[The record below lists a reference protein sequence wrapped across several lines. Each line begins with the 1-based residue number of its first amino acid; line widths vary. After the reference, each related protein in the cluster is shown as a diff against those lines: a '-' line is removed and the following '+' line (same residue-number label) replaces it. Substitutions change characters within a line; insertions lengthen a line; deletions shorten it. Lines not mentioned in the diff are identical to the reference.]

1 MKIESIFVF
10 INDLSQLWVWVK
22 VNDHA
27 ARLFIDSDCTKNYIF
42 PEFAR
47 EAQIS
52 TQKKKESYNLRNFN
66 EIFMKYNN
74 ELIDQ
79 ETQLIHLRLERHWE
93 KLRLDVMKQ
102 SDSDIVLDISWL
114 RTINLMIDWV
124 NETIAFLDT
133 EATRLHSILKSS
145 QNVKIFIMTSEEMR
159 EEFREINDA
168 QMLWSRKI
176 QSDHSKNFTTA
187 IIFKE
192 YQKYKILFEKES
204 DQKALLK
211 HQSWNHEIKL
221 VDDKKLTKQFIY
233 SLLTEKLDALRQY
246 LKENMRKEFIKES
259 QSSAEYSIL
268 FVLKLNES
276 LRLCVDYRALNNIM
290 IKNSYSLSLIAEL
303 QNRLQSAQWFTKFN
317 ILEAFNQIW
326 IKEEDEWK
334 TVFCT
339 QLEHYKYL
347 IMSFDLI
354 NASVT
359 FQIFVNNVLW
369 RYLNQFV
376 IVYLNDIL
384 VYSKTKKK
392 HVWHVKKVLQTLKK
406 VNLRIKSGKS
416 EFHVQSVQFLRFIV
430 MFQSLRMNSKKIE
443 TVTTWSMLKL
453 KIEVQFF
460 LEFANFY
467 RRFIEK
473 YFRIISSLMNL
484 TRKNISFVWT
494 EKAEEAFKKLKKLF
508 IFQSV
513 LIMFESEKSITLKT
527 NASDEV
533 IEACISQSDNK
544 RRLHLIAFHSRKL
557 TDAELNYEIHD
568 KKLLAI
574 VDFFKQ
580 WRVYLEES
588 RHQIQVYTDHKNLLY
603 FMITKVLNR
612 RQIRW
617 SKELSSYNFQIQ
629 YWKKSENSKINVLSR
644 RADHMTDKSQV
655 NQTIL
660 QENSDGSIVYNRQ
673 NAVILRINNKDLE
686 KRVKLELAKNSVAQD
701 IIKNIENNANFEI
714 INEILTFQ
722 DLIYVSTRCRQ
733 EMINDHHKSMIH
745 EHQNLNKIIERISRI
760 YYFSKMRKQIEDII
774 RKCNVCICMKHNQ
787 HKLYELLKSFSTSNH
802 AWKSI
807 ALNFIIKLFKSKK
820 RVTETTYDFI
830 LIITD
835 RLTKYEYFLSYKKA
849 TFAKDL
855 TYTFLRTIVANHELS
870 DKIIS
875 NRNKLFTS
883 KFWKFLMNQLE
894 IHHKLSTAY
903 HSQTDEQTKR
913 MNQTLKQYLRCYIN
927 YRQNDWVQLLS
938 VAQLTFNSTTTEVIS
953 MSLFFANYEF
963 ESETLKKSCEFAQL
977 AQKVTLQIEQL
988 QQLQKE
994 LQKNIQ
1000 FLSKRMTLY
1009 ANKRRNRKP
1018 TLKERNKAYLLR
1030 RNIKMKRSSNKLN
1043 HTKLESYK
1051 ILEIKELINYKL
1063 NLSASMKIHS
1073 IFHICLLKSADANT
1087 SIQTESSEIDSR
1099 N

>member
-1 MKIESIFVF
+1 
-10 INDLSQLWVWVK
+10 
-22 VNDHA
+22 
-27 ARLFIDSDCTKNYIF
+27 
-42 PEFAR
+42 
-47 EAQIS
+47 
-52 TQKKKESYNLRNFN
+52 
-66 EIFMKYNN
+66 
-74 ELIDQ
+74 
-79 ETQLIHLRLERHWE
+79 
-93 KLRLDVMKQ
+93 
-102 SDSDIVLDISWL
+102 
-114 RTINLMIDWV
+114 
-124 NETIAFLDT
+124 
-133 EATRLHSILKSS
+133 
-145 QNVKIFIMTSEEMR
+145 MR
-159 EEFREINDA
+159 EEFREINDT
-168 QMLWSRKI
+168 QMLWSREI
-176 QSDHSKNFTTA
+176 QSNHSKNLAIA
-187 IIFKE
+187 IISKE

-204 DQKALLK
+204 DQKTLFK

-246 LKENMRKEFIKES
+246 LKVNMRREFIRES

-268 FVLKLNES
+268 FVSKSNKS
-276 LRLCVDYRALNNIM
+276 LRLCVDYRALNNIT

-303 QNRLQSAQWFTKFN
+303 QNRLQSAQWFMKFD
-317 ILEAFNQIW
+317 ILEAFNRIR

-334 TVFCT
+334 TVFRT
-339 QLEHYKYL
+339 RLEHYEYL

-354 NASVT
+354 NVSVT
-359 FQIFVNNVLW
+359 FQIFVNNVLR

-384 VYSKTKKK
+384 VYSKTKKE
-392 HVWHVKKVLQTLKK
+392 HVQHVKKILQTLKK
-406 VNLRIKSGKS
+406 ADLRIKSEKS

-430 MFQSLRMNSKKIE
+430 TSQSLRMNSKKIE
-443 TVTTWSMLKL
+443 VVTTWSTSKS

-467 RRFIEK
+467 RCFIEK
-473 YFRIISSLMNL
+473 YFRIVSSLTNL
-484 TRKNISFVWT
+484 TRKDISFVWT

-513 LIMFESEKSITLKT
+513 LIMFESEKLITLEM
-527 NASDEV
+527 NASDEA
-533 IEACISQSDNK
+533 IEACISQSDDK
-544 RRLHLIAFHSRKL
+544 KRLHLIAFHSRKL

-574 VDFFKQ
+574 VDSFKQ

-603 FMITKVLNR
+603 FTITKVLNR

-629 YWKKSENSKINVLSR
+629 YRKKSENSKIDVLSR
-644 RADHMTDKSQV
+644 RADHMTDRSQV

-660 QENSDGSIVYNRQ
+660 QKNSDDSIVYNRQ
-673 NAVILRINNKDLE
+673 NAVTLRINNRDLE

-722 DLIYVSTRCRQ
+722 NLIYVSTRCRQ
-733 EMINDHHKSMIH
+733 EMINDHHKLMIH
-745 EHQNLNKIIERISRI
+745 EHQDSNKIIERISRI
-760 YYFSKMRKQIEDII
+760 YYFSKMRKQVEDII
-774 RKCNVCICMKHNQ
+774 RKCNVCVHMKHNQ
-787 HKLYELLKSFSTSNH
+787 HKFYELLKSLSTSDR

-807 ALNFIIKLFKSKK
+807 ALNFIVKLSKSKK
-820 RVTETTYDFI
+820 RVIKTTYDFI
-830 LIITD
+830 LIIID
-835 RLTKYEYFLSYKKA
+835 RLIKYKYFLSYKKV
-849 TFAKDL
+849 TFTEDL

-870 DKIIS
+870 DEIIS
-875 NRNKLFTS
+875 NRDKLFTS
-883 KFWKFLMNQLE
+883 KFWKFLINQLE

-903 HSQTDEQTKR
+903 HSQTNEQTKR

-953 MSLFFANYEF
+953 MSSFFANYEF
-963 ESETLKKSCEFAQL
+963 EPEILKESREFIQL
-977 AQKVTLQIEQL
+977 TQKATLQIEQL
-988 QQLQKE
+988 QLLQKE

-1009 ANKRRNRKP
+1009 ANKKRDRKS
-1018 TLKERNKAYLLR
+1018 TLKEKNKVYLLR
-1030 RNIKMKRSSNKLN
+1030 RNIKTKRSSNKLN

-1051 ILEIKELINYKL
+1051 ILKIKESINYKL
-1063 NLSASMKIHS
+1063 NLSAFMRIHS
-1073 IFHICLLKSADANT
+1073 IFHICLLKSANSNT
-1087 SIQTESSEIDSR
+1087 SIQTESSEIDSESQNVKYEVENILDQQNIIDQSHWLIKWKDYDHIENTWKSEKNLKNCQKLLQQFQQR
-1099 N
+1099 NSTISQNQKRFRAVRNRR